1 MTADDFRA
9 LALELPEAAEGE
21 HMGHADFR
29 IGGKIFAT
37 IGCDQTWGMVKLS
50 PEQQKTFVAAKP
62 KVFEP
67 VKGAWGKS
75 GCTLVHL
82 RAATKSAVTAA
93 LAAAF
98 DNVVS
103 KNRPKQRSRTKMPR
117 QR

>member
-1 MTADDFRA
+1 MTADEFRA

-21 HMGHADFR
+21 HMEHADFR

-50 PEQQKTFVAAKP
+50 PEQQAAFVASKP
-62 KVFEP
+62 RIFEP
-67 VKGAWGKS
+67 VKGAWGRS

-82 RAATKSAVTAA
+82 RAATKLAVTAA

-98 DNVVS
+98 DNVIS
-103 KNRPKQRSRTKMPR
+103 KNQSKQRSRKKTPR